1 MSEVVISLTTIPSR
15 ARHLAEFLD
24 CINHQTILPSRIE
37 LNLPAEYHKRSLGK
51 VDRSLIPSDFD
62 VYECEDF
69 GPATKVLPT
78 LKRYADSDVR
88 IIYCDDD
95 RVYDKNW
102 VHNLVTASGRT
113 PDRAICD
120 ECVSINSILYRYHY
134 PRKDM
139 RYKVKKALSLG
150 KFRPY
155 HTDKWKDADIAQGF
169 GGVLVRPSF
178 FTDMVF
184 SIPAVLWS
192 VDDIWLLGNMASNG
206 TGIRWSGRKREEK
219 SVPIFVDGQD
229 LGRLPESLN
238 LSECDGFGRLSADYY
253 AVRYFQENFGTW
265 SEKNRVAK
273 RPAFNTFHMLAREGG
288 AETRAG

>member
-51 VDRSLIPSDFD
+51 VDRSLIPTDFD

-139 RYKVKKALSLG
+139 RYKVKKALSFG

-192 VDDIWLLGNMASNG
+192 VDDIWLSGNMASNG
-206 TGIRWSGRKREEK
+206 TGIRWSGRKR
-219 SVPIFVDGQD
+219 
-229 LGRLPESLN
+229 
-238 LSECDGFGRLSADYY
+238 
-253 AVRYFQENFGTW
+253 
-265 SEKNRVAK
+265 
-273 RPAFNTFHMLAREGG
+273 G
-288 AETRAG
+288 ACTSDPW